1 MELMFCLPLR
11 RAQLEV
17 SFTSACSETFAG
29 SGTILVIEDE
39 KEMRKIII
47 LVLERAGFEIL

>member
-1 MELMFCLPLR
+1 MFCLPLR

-29 SGTILVIEDE
+29 SDTILVIEDE

-47 LVLERAGFEIL
+47 LVLERAGFEML